1 MTLKPENQNPNH
13 SQEQQSESVM
23 PSSATVVAGSVA
35 PATTPAIAKD
45 APNSQMFSEL
55 VECLENLVKVY
66 RSLLEVVRREKDI
79 LVASKLDE
87 LNENNKSKD
96 AMLLRIRSL
105 ENTRMKC
112 ARDLAQAVGADV
124 EQPRL
129 LEIAVRCIPSQGD
142 KLRNL
147 HSVLELLIRR
157 VADVNKQNEELVQAA
172 LNSITGAMEA
182 IRDGLKPK
190 PVYGKQGGIA
200 SPKNDGGHL
209 VSREA

>member
-1 MTLKPENQNPNH
+1 MTLKPQSSGTANGQNQSDASSENKPEGVT
-13 SQEQQSESVM
+13 SSQSE
-23 PSSATVVAGSVA
+23 
-35 PATTPAIAKD
+35 
-45 APNSQMFSEL
+45 MFQDL
-55 VECLENLVKVY
+55 VDCLENLVKVY
-66 RSLLEVVRREKDI
+66 RSLLDVVRKEKEI

-96 AMLLRIRSL
+96 AMLIRIRSL
-105 ENTRMKC
+105 ENHRMKC
-112 ARDLAQAVGADV
+112 ARDLAQEVGADV

-129 LEIAVRCIPSQGD
+129 LDIAVRSPHAQAD

-147 HSVLELLIRR
+147 HSVLELLVRR

-172 LNSITGAMEA
+172 LSNITGAMEA

-190 PVYGKQGGIA
+190 PVYGKQGGVA
-200 SPKNDGGHL
+200 QQKTEGGHL

>member
-1 MTLKPENQNPNH
+1 MTLKPENTTSAS
-13 SQEQQSESVM
+13 SQEPLSQQM
-23 PSSATVVAGSVA
+23 
-35 PATTPAIAKD
+35 IFD
-45 APNSQMFSEL
+45 EL
-55 VECLENLVKVY
+55 VDCLDNLVKVY
-66 RSLLEVVRREKDI
+66 RSLLEIVRREKEI

-96 AMLLRIRSL
+96 AMLIRIRSL
-105 ENTRMKC
+105 ENHRMKT
-112 ARDLAQAVGADV
+112 ARDLAQVVGADV

-129 LEIAVRCIPSQGD
+129 LDIAIRCPHPQSE

-147 HSVLELLIRR
+147 HSVLDLLVRR

-172 LNSITGAMEA
+172 LNNITGAMEA

-200 SPKNDGGHL
+200 PQKTDGGQL